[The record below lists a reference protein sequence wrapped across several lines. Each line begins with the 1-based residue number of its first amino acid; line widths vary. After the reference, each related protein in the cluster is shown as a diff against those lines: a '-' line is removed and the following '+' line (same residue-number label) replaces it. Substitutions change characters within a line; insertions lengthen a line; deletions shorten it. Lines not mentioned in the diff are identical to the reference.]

1 MEFRPILSAT
11 AACTLMVSL
20 AVAQENYAT
29 WTYHK
34 ELTLNTTPAGVDLTE
49 DVVGFP
55 LLVRLRPGSG
65 AEVVHFSAGRGADI
79 RFTKA
84 DGVTRLPHQIDHWD
98 SAAQVADI
106 WVLLDTAKANATQTL
121 RLYWGK
127 AGAADSSNGRAVFDT
142 AKGYTGVWHLGDA
155 PGVAP
160 RPNAI
165 TGRHAATPVSFA
177 PGYFAKPGIA
187 GRSDS
192 LTGGQNFDSTS
203 FLAINEGAESNLYNF
218 PAGQFSYTVWG
229 YPTSAENFVRLI
241 SLVSEEAGQDRIF
254 LSFNNGNII
263 GRVWGTASHPTN
275 SSVPPTLGEW
285 NHFGMTVSRGPS
297 QDTTRLYHNGIQI
310 AESTHDPMAD
320 VARNYVRIGKD
331 YINTTSDFTY
341 NGRIDE
347 ARISHVT
354 RSAAYMKLSYATQ
367 RPGATAV
374 TQGAAVPA
382 TPTVPAPVTPLAP
395 PSALTYPVTTAT
407 YHLDSLI
414 TTNTPTVTGTVDT
427 FYVVP
432 ALPAGLVLN
441 PVTGAIS
448 GTPTVAAPTRTY
460 TVVAENAS
468 GSATQ
473 VLTLTVTTP
482 VSLRGEGLA
491 FRAGGFSGGR
501 TFVLDPADMAGT
513 TALTFAV
520 HDVGGREIW
529 SRTVAPARDGV
540 RTVRWDGR
548 TAAGSQAPAGVYLLR
563 VKAVRDGKMVS
574 LSERAVSIHT
584 H

>member
-1 MEFRPILSAT
+1 
-11 AACTLMVSL
+11 
-20 AVAQENYAT
+20 
-29 WTYHK
+29 
-34 ELTLNTTPAGVDLTE
+34 
-49 DVVGFP
+49 
-55 LLVRLRPGSG
+55 
-65 AEVVHFSAGRGADI
+65 
-79 RFTKA
+79 
-84 DGVTRLPHQIDHWD
+84 
-98 SAAQVADI
+98 
-106 WVLLDTAKANATQTL
+106 WVLLDTAKANTTQTL

-127 AGAADSSNGRAVFDT
+127 AGAADSSSGRAVFDT
-142 AKGYTGVWHLGDA
+142 AHGYAGVWHLGDA

-160 RPNAI
+160 RPNAM

-414 TTNTPTVTGTVDT
+414 TTNTPTVTVTVDT

-432 ALPAGLVLN
+432 ALPAGRVLN
-441 PVTGAIS
+441 PVPGAIS
-448 GTPTVAAPTRTY
+448 GTTTVAAPARTY

-473 VLTLTVTTP
+473 VLT
-482 VSLRGEGLA
+482 
-491 FRAGGFSGGR
+491 
-501 TFVLDPADMAGT
+501 
-513 TALTFAV
+513 
-520 HDVGGREIW
+520 
-529 SRTVAPARDGV
+529 
-540 RTVRWDGR
+540 
-548 TAAGSQAPAGVYLLR
+548 
-563 VKAVRDGKMVS
+563 
-574 LSERAVSIHT
+574 
-584 H
+584 